1 MSRGPTRRNQRER
14 SKRRKAERAAKSRA
28 AKARAAAIMA
38 AQAEREPVTVA
49 DVRRLFRAPFE
60 VGPMRLYIFD
70 ANGEMAAS
78 MALNDERVRVP
89 IPRGW
94 GRIQYLDRGGELMGA
109 WVAEYERI
117 VGDEANIGEVCHL
130 LNVAWAEGGER

>member
-1 MSRGPTRRNQRER
+1 MSRGPTRRNQRVR
-14 SKRRKAERAAKSRA
+14 SKRRKAERAAKKRA
-28 AKARAAAIMA
+28 ARAQAAAIMA
-38 AQAEREPVTVA
+38 AQAKREPVTVA

-70 ANGEMAAS
+70 ANGRTAAS
-78 MALNDERVRVP
+78 VVPGHDAAP

-94 GRIQYLDRGGELMGA
+94 GRIQYLNRGGELMGE
-109 WVAEYERI
+109 WVAEYDRV